1 MKMSEKICTNCGNK
15 VDGNV
20 NFCPKCKSQS
30 FRNVNELAKPKAT
43 FVQNLLYKYQNIYY
57 VLSKAKVG
65 ALITFIVFGT
75 LAFQTPGTILISL
88 IIAFLVYAMGYALRR
103 ALMDKN
109 SRSQIY
115 FKNNNLGLIQD
126 LIHLFGYWQDRE
138 NGEYKISKTKLV
150 SLIIFFIFACVG
162 IAQVPGNPFAFF
174 VFGFFFSAPAFA
186 VGYAIHRFLTS
197 RPVKKVAKK
206 AEPLIEK
213 TTGIKVEKPKTSS
226 NTYNVHEFDK
236 YRKKLS
242 ELSIM
247 YEIKEKN
254 ARSLIEKRFTPPQLT
269 YDRFIASVDNST
281 KMFNMHSDAV
291 SNIIGLASQ
300 DSAKIDHE
308 INNRLDILE
317 SLVKKMDELVNEL
330 VLSLNENEEE
340 DNVSN
345 VFEDMDSLIDSVKN
359 Y

>member
-1 MKMSEKICTNCGNK
+1 
-15 VDGNV
+15 
-20 NFCPKCKSQS
+20 
-30 FRNVNELAKPKAT
+30 
-43 FVQNLLYKYQNIYY
+43 
-57 VLSKAKVG
+57 
-65 ALITFIVFGT
+65 
-75 LAFQTPGTILISL
+75 
-88 IIAFLVYAMGYALRR
+88 
-103 ALMDKN
+103 
-109 SRSQIY
+109 
-115 FKNNNLGLIQD
+115 
-126 LIHLFGYWQDRE
+126 
-138 NGEYKISKTKLV
+138 
-150 SLIIFFIFACVG
+150 
-162 IAQVPGNPFAFF
+162 
-174 VFGFFFSAPAFA
+174 
-186 VGYAIHRFLTS
+186 
-197 RPVKKVAKK
+197 
-206 AEPLIEK
+206 
-213 TTGIKVEKPKTSS
+213 
-226 NTYNVHEFDK
+226 
-236 YRKKLS
+236 
-242 ELSIM
+242 M

-345 VFEDMDSLIDSVKN
+345 VFEDMDNLIDSVKN

>member
-1 MKMSEKICTNCGNK
+1 
-15 VDGNV
+15 
-20 NFCPKCKSQS
+20 
-30 FRNVNELAKPKAT
+30 
-43 FVQNLLYKYQNIYY
+43 
-57 VLSKAKVG
+57 
-65 ALITFIVFGT
+65 
-75 LAFQTPGTILISL
+75 
-88 IIAFLVYAMGYALRR
+88 MGYALRR

-345 VFEDMDSLIDSVKN
+345 VFEDMDNLIDSVKN